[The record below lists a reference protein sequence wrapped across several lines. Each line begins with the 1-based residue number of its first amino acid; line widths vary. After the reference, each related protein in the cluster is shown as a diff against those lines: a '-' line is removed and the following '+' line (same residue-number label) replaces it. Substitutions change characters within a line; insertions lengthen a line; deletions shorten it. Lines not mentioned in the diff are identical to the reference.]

1 MKTKRRNSYEKDFTS
16 ILQPIVKNDSTK
28 TFTDLNHITLEK
40 EASETILEKNIRKSD
55 KSIKRLK
62 SLHILNQIPKKKI
75 SDSCITMK
83 DIEPAFLQVRK
94 LNILD
99 DKIFKSNII
108 EKHDKTTINNLTD
121 YILKLRMLTNQ
132 DTYSQ
137 SVGPLKDIND
147 LIEGSFSYNISFL
160 NEINE
165 KQKMLQEIKYYRKIK
180 GDGNC
185 FYRSVLIQ
193 LFEIIIFNNKID
205 VLKGIILDVVQCYN
219 KPENEKYLKIN
230 STESIKHNLCIKIL
244 ICIYFKLLDNKINEA
259 YKIFIYSM
267 NSCKHFDL
275 GLIWY
280 YRYTL
285 YRYIQDNELKM
296 FSENFDILIGNLLPE
311 IYEKDGNFLYEQFYQ
326 KYLLKLYSDAEKIV
340 IYLTP
345 YIFGIELYIYMFDGE
360 IQIFNYEG
368 EPNFNLNK
376 PITIINKKAH
386 YELLYTFLYYEEYKN
401 YLDNYLD
408 YEKYYPISKTGQFNT
423 GILNVKQEKIEP
435 EKKMAQSTISQNK
448 NPINNNEKICLKCN
462 KPSDFLNN
470 PINKTQLCQ
479 KCIQKILT
487 NDCLNQ
493 YINFI
498 KNFKVNSEYH
508 LNELIIT
515 INGKEYSF
523 DEIFNILQS
532 AQNNLQKGSF
542 KMSIMSMVCVNCKEI
557 KNNKNDIITL
567 PCESA
572 VCINCIKK
580 IIKSKNDVFCCPL
593 CNRKY
598 KQSELNK

>member
-1 MKTKRRNSYEKDFTS
+1 
-16 ILQPIVKNDSTK
+16 
-28 TFTDLNHITLEK
+28 
-40 EASETILEKNIRKSD
+40 
-55 KSIKRLK
+55 
-62 SLHILNQIPKKKI
+62 
-75 SDSCITMK
+75 MK
-83 DIEPAFLQVRK
+83 DIEPAFLQIRN

-99 DKIFKSNII
+99 DNIFKSNII
-108 EKHDKTTINNLTD
+108 EKCYTKLINKITE
-121 YILKLRMLTNQ
+121 YILKLRVIINQ

-137 SVGPLKDIND
+137 AVGPLKDIND
-147 LIEGSFSYNISFL
+147 LIEGSFSYNINFIK
-160 NEINE
+160 EINE
-165 KQKMLQEIKYYRKIK
+165 KQNMLKEIKYYRKIK

-205 VLKGIILDVVQCYN
+205 ILKGIILDVVQCYN

-360 IQIFNYEG
+360 IQIFNYAG
-368 EPNFNLNK
+368 ETNFNLNK

-401 YLDNYLD
+401 YLDSYLD

-479 KCIQKILT
+479 KCIQRILT

-523 DEIFNILQS
+523 DEIFNILKS
-532 AQNNLQKGSF
+532 TQNNLQKGSF